1 MQSPNAGRGP
11 VDDAREFCAK
21 FRRAVF
27 EETLLRFFSGKPG
40 GVSIRFL
47 RRFEPRHFAKV
58 GGDGKRW
65 RGRSASSR
73 PRVSCRSCRSLAEV
87 TGEGDFFHP
96 AMNASLFKSLEGS
109 GLGVREAGF
118 DAAFGEN
125 PTSAASLNQQEFEAA
140 SANAITHGGDLL
152 ASFRKPGRSQELYG
166 WMNSH
171 GSRVRD
177 AVRYWLEQ
185 TLVRARWRESFYILA
200 PPAAPW
206 RK

>member
-1 MQSPNAGRGP
+1 
-11 VDDAREFCAK
+11 
-21 FRRAVF
+21 
-27 EETLLRFFSGKPG
+27 
-40 GVSIRFL
+40 
-47 RRFEPRHFAKV
+47 V

-65 RGRSASSR
+65 RGRLDKSA
-73 PRVSCRSCRSLAEV
+73 PRVFCRRCWSLAEV

-96 AMNASLFKSLEGS
+96 AMNAGLFKSLEGS

-166 WMNSH
+166 WINSH
-171 GSRVRD
+171 DSRVRD
-177 AVRYWLEQ
+177 AVRFWLEQ
-185 TLVRARWRESFYILA
+185 SLVRTLVRQAVPWRESFYILA